1 MPPAVSVYVCL
12 RLPMDS
18 YMRAASAAAAA
29 AALYWCTAS
38 AVYWCSTGAVA
49 ALLLQYARHLGI
61 PSSNVAILG
70 SVPVHNVGDDATV
83 VDEDCGIAGNA
94 T

>member
-1 MPPAVSVYVCL
+1 MCVSGCL
-12 RLPMDS
+12 WIPTCGLP
-18 YMRAASAAAAA
+18 
-29 AALYWCTAS
+29 LLLLLPQLCTGAQLLQ
-38 AVYWCSTGAVA
+38 CTGAVA